1 MQGLLLVMFCCITL
15 VDFSVSKFGLPPS
28 LRLIPEVISVILIF
42 CVLPLGIQ
50 QKFRLVSPKYWLIFG
65 ALAIVIVAGIVT
77 NNDGPGPIL
86 AGLRYYLRAFP
97 LFFLSAVFTFTEQQ
111 LRGQLKLLLVLGLLQ
126 VPITCYQ
133 RWLVWIAERWSGDS
147 VSGTL
152 MDSGVLSI
160 FLICSV
166 LVLTGLFLR
175 GRVSKLVFFSLFFI
189 LLFPTTINETK
200 VTVVIL
206 PIGLLT
212 VFLIGSPPGKRLLV
226 AGWATVLLAAF
237 GAIFVPIYDYMD
249 RNDPYKREIVDFFS
263 DQKQLD
269 AYMEKR
275 SGGGVGAKTEAGR
288 VDTIVVPL
296 HYLEHDAVRLAF
308 GLGVG
313 NASHSNLGQ
322 SFTGRYYD
330 LFQRFVYTSMAVFM
344 LEIGIFGTVL
354 VVLLNWMLL
363 ADTLAVARADGTLT
377 GSIAIGWTGVVII
390 VSIALTYNVVE
401 SAESIS
407 YVYWYISGLIAARR
421 MQMAIAGVSGGTKL
435 PAHPTALPEKPRRER
450 LASNRRK
457 IASRAAG
464 RTHSSL

>member
-1 MQGLLLVMFCCITL
+1 MQALLLATFCCITF
-15 VDFSVSKFGLPPS
+15 VDFSVSHFGLPPL

-42 CVLPLGIQ
+42 CVLPFGIQ

-65 ALAIVIVAGIVT
+65 ALAFVIVAGIVT

-86 AGLRYYLRAFP
+86 AGLRYYLRAIP
-97 LFFLSAVFTFTEQQ
+97 LFFLPAVFPFTEQQ
-111 LRGQLKLLLVLGLLQ
+111 LRGQLKLLLALGLLQ

-133 RWLVWIAERWSGDS
+133 RWLVWIAQRWSGDS

-175 GRVSKLVFFSLFFI
+175 GRVGKFVFFSLFFI

-200 VTVVIL
+200 VTVIIL

-226 AGWATVLLAAF
+226 AGWAAVLLAAF

-263 DQKQLD
+263 NQKQLD
-269 AYMEKR
+269 AYMENR
-275 SGGGVGAKTEAGR
+275 HAAGVGAKASAGR

-296 HYLEHDAVRLAF
+296 QYLNHDAVRLAF

-313 NASHSNLGQ
+313 NATHSSLGQ

-330 LFQRFVYTSMAVFM
+330 LFQRFVYTSTAVFM

-363 ADTLAVARADGTLT
+363 ADAFAVARADGTLT
-377 GSIAIGWTGVVII
+377 GSIAIGWTGVVILM
-390 VSIALTYNVVE
+390 SISLTYNVVQ

-421 MQMAIAGVSGGTKL
+421 MQMTIAGVNGVTTL
-435 PAHPTALPEKPRRER
+435 PAHAAALTGRPSRER
-450 LASNRRK
+450 LASSRRK
-457 IASRAAG
+457 IARRTAA
-464 RTHSSL
+464 RTRSSL